1 MKLVRLEIRNYR
13 SIKEQVES
21 DAIVFDGLDC
31 LVGKNNAGKS
41 NILEVISFLMD
52 KERLSP
58 DLYYKHDC
66 SLTIDVRGY
75 FEVEQSDFDRLKI
88 ESKRENFKE
97 CLLGDGTIGICRRSD
112 SKQLQLIRPYPT
124 EPRLGPDEFSRF
136 HEVTWDE
143 KDSKNDF
150 RDKMLER
157 YPELEN
163 FLTEGKESNKTE
175 WPDAYDRFIE
185 AQPEGVEFTRCPGP
199 PPSGIDAD
207 LKNLLPETIFIP
219 AVKEVSDVTKTTRSA
234 ELGQLLSQLSSEIQ
248 EELDEAIDQA
258 MADVHKRLNIVSKED
273 TGELLDERHPGIRSI
288 ESRIS
293 GYVSETFQD
302 ISVSLEFPNPESKV
316 LFDNARVWIEEKD
329 FDKFPVSDVG
339 EGVKRVLIFSLIRT
353 LADLRQG
360 DLKIKESEET
370 DQDSQ
375 KLRKPLLILYEEAEL
390 FLHPGLQKI
399 LLRAFEA
406 LFKSGDQVIFT
417 THSPFMLQSSFLSTI
432 NLVTK
437 STEFGT
443 QVLEFHKVLEERDSR
458 TQNRLLLIQNV
469 TSYIF
474 ADRVLLVEGVS
485 DRIVIKKLASALS
498 PDWDFER
505 RGIPVLAVTGKG
517 DLPVFRDFLEELGIV
532 PFVLT
537 DIDALKNIVAKLCDS
552 EDVRKCRSQLFT
564 QIQAAIE
571 AGRYTSRIKKKY
583 AKNLAQRY
591 RWDTVF
597 QQLRELYIALE
608 KQESPTEEQ
617 MGCLEKLLLLKKEK
631 AEIEALNAH
640 DDPEIQQHVEP
651 LIELLRNEG
660 ILVLQGTIE
669 DYYPDGHQSNK
680 VESALEFD
688 PEKYSRND
696 LCAFYRPLSQDNT
709 TESQDN
715 TTDLEA
721 FLAQVFDD

>member
-1 MKLVRLEIRNYR
+1 MKLVRLEVRNYR
-13 SIKEQVES
+13 SIKDQAES

-41 NILEVISFLMD
+41 NILEAVLFLLGIE
-52 KERLSP
+52 KSSQ
-58 DLYYKHDC
+58 DLYYKHEC
-66 SLTIDVRGY
+66 SLVIDVRGY

-88 ESKRENFKE
+88 EGKRQNFRE
-97 CLLGDGTIGICRRSD
+97 CLLEDGTIGVCQLSD
-112 SKQLQLIRPYPT
+112 SNQLQLVRPYPM
-124 EPRLGPDEFSRF
+124 EPRLRPDEFSRF
-136 HEVTWDE
+136 HESAWDE
-143 KDSKNDF
+143 KESKSDF
-150 RDKMLER
+150 RDRMLER
-157 YPELEN
+157 YPELEG

-175 WPDAYDRFIE
+175 WPEAYDRFIK

-207 LKNLLPETIFIP
+207 LKNLLPEVVFIP
-219 AVKEVSDVTKTTRSA
+219 AVKEVSDVTKTTRSG
-234 ELGQLLSQLSSEIQ
+234 ELGKLLSQLSSEIQ

-258 MADVHKRLNIVSKED
+258 MADVHKRLNVVSKED

-316 LFDNARVWIEEKD
+316 LFDNARVWIEEED
-329 FDKFPVSDVG
+329 FDRFPVSDVG
-339 EGVKRVLIFSLIRT
+339 EGVKRILIFSLVRT

-360 DLKIKESEET
+360 DLPIGDNQEAE
-370 DQDSQ
+370 QDASTPRQ
-375 KLRKPLLILYEEAEL
+375 PLLILYEEADL

-406 LFKSGDQVIFT
+406 LVSSGDQVIFT
-417 THSPFMLQSSFLSTI
+417 THSPFMLQSSLLSTI

-443 QVLEFHKVLEERDSR
+443 QVLGFHEVLEEREPR
-458 TQNRLLLIQNV
+458 TRDRLLLIQNV
-469 TSYIF
+469 SSYIF

-485 DRIVIKKLASALS
+485 DRIVIKKLAPALS

-517 DLPVFRDFLEELGIV
+517 DLPIFRDFLEGLEIA

-537 DIDALKNIVAKLCDS
+537 DVDAIRDTILDLCDS
-552 EDVRKCRSQLFT
+552 EDVKECRNQLFA
-564 QIQAAIE
+564 QIQIAVE
-571 AGRYTSRIKKKY
+571 DGQYTSRINKKY
-583 AKNLAQRY
+583 VQNLAQRY
-591 RWDTVF
+591 RWNTVF
-597 QQLRELYIALE
+597 QQLKELYVALE

-617 MGCLEKLLLLKKEK
+617 LGCLEKLLLAKEEK
-631 AEIEALNAH
+631 AVTRALRSC
-640 DDPEIQQHVEP
+640 DDPEIQKHIQS
-651 LIELLRNEG
+651 LIRLLLEEG
-660 ILVLQGTIE
+660 ILVLRGTIE
-669 DYYPDGHQSNK
+669 DYYPSGSRNNK

-688 PEKYSRND
+688 PGEYSRSD
-696 LCAFYRPLSQDNT
+696 LCSLYRPLSQGD
-709 TESQDN
+709 